1 MTRVLLI
8 RHGLTDAVGH
18 HLAGIAPGTHLN
30 DVGRLQV
37 AQLVERLREVPLT
50 AVASSPLERTRETAQ
65 PIAND
70 HGLTVEIVPEL
81 LEYDVGD
88 WTGATFSA
96 LQSNEMWLRFN
107 RVRSLT
113 RPERGESMI
122 DVQHRAVSALLDL
135 RRRHASGQVAVVS
148 HGDVIRAMLLYVLGM
163 PIDFYDR
170 LEVSPARISLIEL
183 RDDLARVLL
192 VNGDAVSG
200 LL

>member
-70 HGLTVEIVPEL
+70 R
-81 LEYDVGD
+81 
-88 WTGATFSA
+88 F
-96 LQSNEMWLRFN
+96 LRFH
-107 RVRSLT
+107 
-113 RPERGESMI
+113 ES
-122 DVQHRAVSALLDL
+122 
-135 RRRHASGQVAVVS
+135 
-148 HGDVIRAMLLYVLGM
+148 
-163 PIDFYDR
+163 
-170 LEVSPARISLIEL
+170 
-183 RDDLARVLL
+183 LARYVP
-192 VNGDAVSG
+192 
-200 LL
+200 